1 MSHITLIRHGQANS
15 LGRTEGDYDRLSPLG
30 RQQSTWLGAHLRDNQ
45 APHVR
50 LYSGTLRRHLETAE
64 AMDVGLECVQDPR
77 LNEMEYF
84 TMAKALESE
93 QGIPSPI
100 GVKDF
105 VTHLPLLLQAWR
117 ENRIEGAPERF
128 SDFEART
135 RDVLEDIRRGEG
147 PALVVTSGGFIAMTM
162 RLHLQLDVTA
172 MANLSL
178 AIMNSSLHRL
188 FPVGGTWSP
197 VLFNAVPHLEH
208 PDRHHAQ
215 THV

>member
-15 LGRTEGDYDRLSPLG
+15 HGRTEGDYDRLSPLG
-30 RQQSTWLGAHLRDNQ
+30 RQQSAWLGAHLRESQ
-45 APHVR
+45 QHHSR
-50 LYSGTLRRHLETAE
+50 LFSGTLRRHRETVD
-64 AMDVGLECVQDPR
+64 AMATGLDCTEDPR
-77 LNEMEYF
+77 LNELQYF
-84 TMAKALESE
+84 RMAQALEAQ
-93 QGIPSPI
+93 QGIAAPREI
-100 GVKDF
+100 KDF
-105 VTHLPLLLQAWR
+105 VAHFPLLMQAWM
-117 ENRIEGAPERF
+117 EDRIEDAPERF
-128 SDFEART
+128 CEFEART
-135 RDVLEDIRRGEG
+135 RSVLEDIARGDG
-147 PALVVTSGGFIAMTM
+147 PALVITSGGFIAMAM
-162 RLHLQLDVTA
+162 RLHLQLDVKA